1 MAPGLLTLRGE
12 FNNWHTWTSTQWN
25 ERIHASVTG
34 VGWGGV
40 VLGNMGRF
48 GGTQGQG
55 QDSQLTQESLR
66 GLLAMV
72 SPIL

>member
-34 VGWGGV
+34 VGWGGPGEHGEV
-40 VLGNMGRF
+40 WRDPGTGSGQPVDSGEPPGALGNG
-48 GGTQGQG
+48 
-55 QDSQLTQESLR
+55 
-66 GLLAMV
+66 
-72 SPIL
+72 